1 MHRGGGLGL
10 FPVELNLNVIDFSNN
25 SLTGSIPEEF
35 GKMIKLGS
43 LALFMNQLSGKIPVG
58 IGRLQALSSIELFM
72 NNLSGELPPD
82 FDRFSKLNVFYVST
96 NYLTGSLPDVGPL
109 TELLINLLTVKLWC
123 CISCEES
130 NLLVYEYMANRSLDL
145 WLHTKKRSLGQFL
158 DWPTRLK
165 IAIGTAQGLCMEV
178 VKEEVMAVHG
188 CHVAGN
194 IILLV
199 DGRGTTWEER
209 EVVEDS
215 DNDNNDGD
223 SDDKM
228 TVSDVFIDDND
239 DEDAGSIL
247 ELGSEHIKLTFD
259 DQSILELGSEHI
271 ESS

>member
-1 MHRGGGLGL
+1 MIGGLDRCRMHRGGGLGL
-10 FPVELNLNVIDFSNN
+10 FPVQLNLNVIDFANN

-96 NYLTGSLPDVGPL
+96 NHLTGSLPD
-109 TELLINLLTVKLWC
+109 
-123 CISCEES
+123 ES
-130 NLLVYEYMANRSLDL
+130 NLLVYEYMENRSLDL
-145 WLHTKKRSLGQFL
+145 WLHAKRRSPGQFL

-209 EVVEDS
+209 S
-215 DNDNNDGD
+215 
-223 SDDKM
+223 
-228 TVSDVFIDDND
+228 T
-239 DEDAGSIL
+239 
-247 ELGSEHIKLTFD
+247 
-259 DQSILELGSEHI
+259 
-271 ESS
+271 